1 MKWLTLPLIKQQL
14 RLKPDYNQED
24 DILKVY
30 GNSAEDL
37 LLEIINRSYTEVM
50 ETYGEVPS
58 PLIEAS
64 LLLVSAS
71 YTNREPVT
79 TQQLYLVEYSFDTKV
94 TPYMKL
100 TTKNDNGY
108 GRNCNL

>member
-14 RLKPDYNQED
+14 RLRPDFNQED
-24 DILKVY
+24 DILELY
-30 GNSAEDL
+30 GKSAEDT